1 MHSWKLLLVSS
12 KVSDYP
18 LIEDWAKSDI
28 ESFLNNDYGI
38 NKAFLIFLRSCCYF
52 ECQKPSVTNGFGEKK
67 EYYDIVKYFL
77 ECGAR
82 ADGRDCHGLTP
93 AIYVVMKGDVE
104 VLKLL
109 INYGAKIDGNVPQCP
124 PLIVYAERE
133 GHNDVIEF
141 LSQKLWPRG
150 GQMVLNFNC
159 GY

>member
-1 MHSWKLLLVSS
+1 MYDGRILLILD
-12 KVSDYP
+12 KVERYRF
-18 LIEDWAKSDI
+18 IEDWAQADI
-28 ESFLNNDYGI
+28 ESNLNNDYDI
-38 NKAFLIFLRSCCYF
+38 NKAFLTFLRRCCYF
-52 ECQKPSVTNGFGEKK
+52 ESPKPSVMNGFDEKR

-93 AIYVVMKGDVE
+93 AIYVVKKGDVE
-104 VLKLL
+104 VLKQL
-109 INYGAKIDGNVPQCP
+109 IKYGAKIDENVPQCP

-141 LSQKLWPRG
+141 LSRNLWPRG
-150 GQMVLNFNC
+150 GQMELNFNF

>member
-1 MHSWKLLLVSS
+1 MNNGRILIILDKIER
-12 KVSDYP
+12 YR

-28 ESFLNNDYGI
+28 ESFLNNDYDI
-38 NKAFLIFLRSCCYF
+38 DKAFLIFLRRCCYF
-52 ECQKPSVTNGFGEKK
+52 EGLKPSVMNGFNERK
-67 EYYDIVKYFL
+67 EYYDIIKFFL

-104 VLKLL
+104 VLNLL
-109 INYGAKIDGNVPQCP
+109 IKYGTKIDENVPQCP
-124 PLIVYAERE
+124 PLIVYAERG
-133 GHNDVIEF
+133 GHNAIIEF
-141 LSQKLWPRG
+141 LSRKLWPRG